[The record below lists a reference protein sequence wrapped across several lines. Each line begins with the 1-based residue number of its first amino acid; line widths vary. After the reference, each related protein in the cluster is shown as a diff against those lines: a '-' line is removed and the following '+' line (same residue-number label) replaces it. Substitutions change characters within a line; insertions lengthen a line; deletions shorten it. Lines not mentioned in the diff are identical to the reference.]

1 MARILLADDDAAMR
15 NALEASLVAD
25 GHQVVSADNG
35 ADALM
40 ILTAGPQSF
49 RVLISD
55 VQMPELDGF
64 ALAEKAL
71 ALNPSLRVILMSGYA
86 EGFKKAE
93 NLKPRLAAVLTKP
106 VSRDDLRSALA
117 AALK

>member
-1 MARILLADDDAAMR
+1 MARILLADDDTAVR
-15 NALEASLVAD
+15 NALEATLTAD
-25 GHQVVSADNG
+25 GHQVISADNG

-40 ILTAGPQSF
+40 ILSAGPQSF
-49 RVLISD
+49 HVLISD

-71 ALNPSLRVILMSGYA
+71 TLNPSLAVVLMSGYA
-86 EGFKKAE
+86 EGFRKADA
-93 NLKPRLAAVLTKP
+93 LKPRLAAILTKP
-106 VSRDDLRSALA
+106 VSRDDLRAALA